1 MTVKASTG
9 LRNKLLD
16 TSPLRTRFNLGFLN
30 LYAGPVPSSADDAI
44 VGGTHTLVCQIW
56 NSTDSEGVSLASS
69 ASGGAITKNVSETW
83 SKAATSTNTVTF
95 YRLVAPTDTAVAST
109 TEARLQGSIGTSGA
123 DLNLTTVDLVNN
135 TVYTIDTFSVSL
147 PTF

>member
-1 MTVKASTG
+1 MTIKASTG

-16 TSPLRTRFNLGFLN
+16 TSPLRTLFSYGYLL

-44 VGGTHTLVCQIW
+44 VGGTHTLLCDIR
-56 NSTDSEGVSLASS
+56 NNDTTTGITFASS
-69 ASGGAITKNVSETW
+69 ASGGAITKNLSETW
-83 SKAATSTNTVTF
+83 SRAAANTGTATF
-95 YRLVAPTDTAVAST
+95 YRLVASSDTGASST

-123 DLNLTTVDLVNN
+123 DLNLTTTSLNAT

>member
-1 MTVKASTG
+1 MTIKASTG

-16 TSPLRTRFNLGFLN
+16 TSPLRTLFNLGFLN

-44 VGGTHTLVCQIW
+44 VGGTHTLLCQIS
-56 NSTDSEGVSLASS
+56 NNNTSTGITFASS
-69 ASGGAITKNVSETW
+69 ASNGAIVKNLSETW
-83 SKAATSTNTVTF
+83 SKAAAATGSASF
-95 YRLVAPTDTAVAST
+95 YRLVSSSDTAASST
-109 TEARLQGSIGTSGA
+109 TEARLQGAVGTSGA
-123 DLNLTTVDLVNN
+123 DLNLTTTSLNAT